1 MNITSARHRAR
12 LGLSAMTVTL
22 LAACFGGGG
31 DGNGNDAD
39 TQAVKGVL
47 VQPQGTA
54 AASASILARQ
64 GRSREQA
71 ASAAC
76 PAVPDGYDPLANV
89 TVSFRDASD
98 AEVATLTT
106 DACGNFA
113 GDIPSTATTVKA
125 APTGTT
131 PIEQPVSGFTG
142 ADPTLAS
149 VMPATAD
156 LVISV
161 LQDLGGGKVALSV
174 TDSLTGKAVLG
185 LSGANFAF
193 STAGAAA
200 TPTGV
205 AYGASTA
212 QSASVGLVLDSSGS
226 MAAFVGTT
234 GKTRN
239 QLAAAASHE
248 LLNGLTSGA
257 DDAGVV
263 IFGNTSTVINDAS
276 LALLPWVD
284 ANGVTAP
291 AYTFSTTGITSTISQ
306 LRPIADLYDW
316 ESAMYPGGT
325 DPVHADTG
333 TLRLGYRPFGGNTA
347 YYDGTSD
354 GLALVALGAN
364 TRKIVVALTDG
375 ENNSSRKTIDTV
387 ITEAKTAGIPL
398 YTVAFGEA
406 NEVDETGMQRMAS
419 ETGGEYKRVEG
430 ADVTGL
436 FQSIQTGIRFQY
448 VASFASA
455 FPATTVLTST
465 VSAGGK
471 QATRDLTIR

>member
-1 MNITSARHRAR
+1 M
-12 LGLSAMTVTL
+12 TL
-22 LAACFGGGG
+22 LAACGGGG
-31 DGNGNDAD
+31 DGGSGDSNGSDD
-39 TQAVKGVL
+39 TRSVKGVL

-54 AASASILARQ
+54 AASAAILARQ

-76 PAVPDGYDPLANV
+76 PAVPDGYDPLASL
-89 TVSFRDASD
+89 TVSFRDAAD
-98 AEVATLTT
+98 IEVASLTT

-113 GDIPSTATTVKA
+113 GDVPSTATTVKA
-125 APTGTT
+125 APTGAT

-142 ADPTLAS
+142 AAPALAS
-149 VMPATAD
+149 AMPATAD

-161 LQDLGGGKVALSV
+161 LQDLGSGKVALSV
-174 TDSLTGKAVLG
+174 TDSLTGKSVLG
-185 LSGANFAF
+185 LGGTNFAF
-193 STAGAAA
+193 KTGANPVV
-200 TPTGV
+200 PTGV

-212 QSASVGLVLDSSGS
+212 QSASVALVLDASGS
-226 MAAFVGTT
+226 MSTRVGTT

-239 QLAAAASHE
+239 QLAAASAHE

-263 IFGNTSTVINDAS
+263 VFDSDSVVINDAS
-276 LALLPWVD
+276 LASMRWID
-284 ANGVTAP
+284 AAGASVAP
-291 AYTFSTTGITSTISQ
+291 YTFSVTGMTSTIAQ
-306 LRPIADLYDW
+306 LRPIADLYN
-316 ESAMYPGGT
+316 ENSAIYRNGT
-325 DPVHADTG
+325 DPVHAATG
-333 TLRLGYRPFGGNTA
+333 SLRLAWSPFGGATA

-354 GLALVALGAN
+354 GLALVAQGGNA
-364 TRKIVVALTDG
+364 RKIVVAMTDG
-375 ENNSSRKTIDTV
+375 ENNSSRKSIDTV
-387 ITEAKTAGIPL
+387 IAEAKTAGIPL

-406 NEVDETGMQRMAS
+406 REVDEAGMQRMAA

-455 FPATTVLTST
+455 FGSATVLTST